1 MAYIALP
8 EGLPGI
14 SAGFAFR
21 PETAKPMRE
30 LAHIL
35 LHEPNSLAP
44 GERELIA
51 TYVSS
56 QNDCYFCQTSHGAAA
71 AAHLGDDEIVKRVK
85 ADFQHADISDKLKA
99 LLVIAGK
106 VQKGGKHVTSEDV
119 QHARDLG
126 ATDLEIHD
134 TVLIAAAFC
143 MYNRYVDGLGTW
155 QPQDESMYAAMGKH
169 LATEGYRKPSMDAA
183 EVA

>member
-1 MAYIALP
+1 MPHISLP

-14 SAGFAFR
+14 SGGFAFR

-35 LHEPNSLAP
+35 LHGPNTLAP

-71 AAHLGDDEIVKRVK
+71 AAHLQENPGVVDQVKH
-85 ADFQHADISDKLKA
+85 DFLQAPISDKLKA
-99 LLVIAGK
+99 LLAIAGQ
-106 VQKGGKHVTSEDV
+106 VQQGGKHVTSETV
-119 QHARDLG
+119 AAARKVG

-143 MYNRYVDGLGTW
+143 MYNRYVDGLATW
-155 QPQDESMYAAMGKH
+155 QPEDPAMYAGMGKH
-169 LATEGYRKPSMDAA
+169 LAAQGYLTSSIKP
-183 EVA
+183 

>member
-1 MAYIALP
+1 MPHIDLP

-14 SAGFAFR
+14 TAGFAFR

-35 LHEPNSLAP
+35 LHEPSSLTP

-71 AAHLGDDEIVKRVK
+71 ACHLGGGEVVKQVK
-85 ADFQHADISDKLKA
+85 ADFETASVSLKLKA
-99 LLVIAGK
+99 LLAIAGK
-106 VQKGGKHVTSEDV
+106 VQKGGK
-119 QHARDLG
+119 
-126 ATDLEIHD
+126 
-134 TVLIAAAFC
+134 
-143 MYNRYVDGLGTW
+143 
-155 QPQDESMYAAMGKH
+155 
-169 LATEGYRKPSMDAA
+169 
-183 EVA
+183 